1 MMASPRVVRNLARR
15 FHGGTIVVDDRSAA
29 AVGASDRRID
39 GAGRLRGA
47 TDHAGRHWSVGE
59 GDPVVH
65 VVVHDKGAWSSLL
78 SKGSVGLGAS
88 YADGWWDA
96 DDLTDLV
103 RLLLINTSGVRA
115 ALDVLGQVAEPF
127 VDRFGRLGRP
137 TPADDRRNVQAH
149 FDLPSE
155 LFEVMLDDETMAYSC
170 AVFERPGMSL
180 AEAQR
185 AKFDRICAKLRLS
198 PGDHLVEIGTGW
210 GGLAIHAA
218 ERYGCKVTTTTTS
231 DSQREIAAKRVAD
244 AGLADRVT
252 VLGRDYRDLEGRFD
266 KLVSVEMI
274 EAVDWRLHDT
284 FFRSCTRLLRPNG
297 LMALQA
303 ITISDRSY
311 ARAKLHDDFIR
322 RMIFPGGCI
331 PSVEAIARSVRRA
344 TDLTI
349 IDVEDIGRH
358 YAETLRRWDV
368 ALRSAR
374 ARLEAAGLDRR
385 FQRTWDLY
393 LCYCEA
399 AFLERHISDVQI
411 VFAKPAW
418 RPTPPFELR
427 LA

>member
-1 MMASPRVVRNLARR
+1 MMASSRVVRSLGRR
-15 FHGGTIVVDDRSAA
+15 FHGGRIVVEDRTA
-29 AVGASDRRID
+29 GR
-39 GAGRLRGA
+39 GAGSARS
-47 TDHAGRHWSVGE
+47 WSVGE
-59 GDPVVH
+59 GEPEIH
-65 VVVHDKGAWSSLL
+65 VVVHDARAWSKLL
-78 SKGSVGLGAS
+78 SNGSIGLGES
-88 YADGWWDA
+88 YADGWWDV
-96 DDLTDLV
+96 DDLTDFV
-103 RLLLINTSGVRA
+103 RLLLINTTGIRG
-115 ALDVLGQVAEPF
+115 ALDAAGQLTAPVL
-127 VDRFGRLGRP
+127 DRLARLKRP
-137 TPADDRRNVQAH
+137 TVADDRRNAQAH
-149 FDLPSE
+149 YDLPGE
-155 LFEVMLDDETMAYSC
+155 LFEAMLDDETMAYSC
-170 AVFERPGMSL
+170 AVFERPGQSL

-218 ERYGCKVTTTTTS
+218 ERYGCRVTTTTTS
-231 DSQREIAAKRVAD
+231 DSQREVAAKRVAD

-284 FFRSCTRLLRPNG
+284 FFRSCARLLRPDG

-303 ITISDRSY
+303 ITMSDRSY

-368 ALRSAR
+368 AFRAAR
-374 ARLEAAGLDRR
+374 ARLEAGGLDRR
-385 FQRTWDLY
+385 FLRMWDLY

-399 AFLERHISDVQI
+399 AFLERHISDVQM
-411 VFAKPAW
+411 VLAKPGW

-427 LA
+427 SA